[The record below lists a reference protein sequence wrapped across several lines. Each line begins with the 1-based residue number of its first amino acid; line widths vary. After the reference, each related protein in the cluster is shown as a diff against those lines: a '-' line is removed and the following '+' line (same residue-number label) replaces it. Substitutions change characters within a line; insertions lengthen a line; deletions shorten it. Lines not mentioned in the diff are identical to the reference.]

1 MNILFTN
8 AGRRTYLIEYALD
21 LIEVGFDL
29 NIYVS
34 DTSYDTAAMYV
45 DVRIN
50 KLITPRVSG
59 SEERY
64 YEGLLDVCKE
74 NKIEVIIPLMDF
86 ELPVLAAKKKEFEK
100 MGIKVWVSGEETI
113 LNCLNKKENYKFCVE
128 NGIAIPNSSFT
139 LEEGKPPY
147 IKKHIL
153 GSGSVGLEIVK
164 SGKATTFEAGIDMIQ
179 EFVEGKEYGMDI
191 LNDYQGQYV
200 HSCFREKLEMR
211 AGETDKA
218 RSFESAKLEKL
229 AKKISAT
236 FKHVGN
242 MDIDFIE
249 TVNGD
254 IYFIDFNPRFGG
266 GYPFT
271 HISGANYLKFVIESS
286 SGRTVSNPK
295 FLKSITG
302 YKGLTLFY
310 KEN

>member
-8 AGRRTYLIEYALD
+8 AGRRTYLIEYALE
-21 LIEVGFDL
+21 LIEADYDL

-34 DTSYDTAAMYV
+34 DTTFDTAAMHV
-45 DVRIN
+45 DKRIN
-50 KLITPRVSG
+50 KVITPRVSE
-59 SEERY
+59 SKKQY
-64 YEGLLDVCKE
+64 YEALLKVCLE
-74 NKIEVIIPLMDF
+74 NNIQVIIPLMDF
-86 ELPVLAAKKKEFEK
+86 ELPFLAANKNEFEK
-100 MGIKVWVSGEETI
+100 LGIKVWVSSKETI
-113 LNCLNKKENYKFCVE
+113 LNCLNKKENYNFCLE
-128 NGIAIPNSSFT
+128 HGITIPKSYFT
-139 LEEGKPPY
+139 LDDAKPPF

-164 SGKATTFEAGIDMIQ
+164 SGTVKNFEVGIDMIQ
-179 EFVEGKEYGMDI
+179 EYIEGKEFGMDI
-191 LNDYQGQYV
+191 LNDYRGNYI

-218 RSFESAKLEKL
+218 RSFESPVLEEV

-242 MDIDFIE
+242 MDIDFIKTPDGE
-249 TVNGD
+249 

-271 HISGANYLKFVIESS
+271 HLSGANYLKFMVDDTIGKISAKPVFS
-286 SGRTVSNPK
+286 
-295 FLKSITG
+295 KSITA
-302 YKGLTLFY
+302 YKGLKLFY

>member
-8 AGRRTYLIEYALD
+8 AGRRTYLIEYALE
-21 LIEVGFDL
+21 LIEADFAL
-29 NIYVS
+29 NIFVS
-34 DTSYDTAAMYV
+34 DTSLDAAAMHV
-45 DVRIN
+45 DARIT
-50 KLITPRVSG
+50 KVITPRVSG
-59 SEERY
+59 NEERY
-64 YEGLLDVCKE
+64 YETLLAVCIE

-86 ELPVLAAKKKEFEK
+86 ELPILAAKKKEFEK
-100 MGIKVWVSGEETI
+100 RGIKVWVSSEETI
-113 LNCLNKKENYKFCVE
+113 SNCLNKKENYKFCVDQ
-128 NGIAIPNSSFT
+128 GIAIPKSFFT
-139 LEEGKPPY
+139 LDEAKTPY

-153 GSGSVGLEIVK
+153 GSGSIGLEIVK
-164 SGKATTFEAGIDMIQ
+164 SGNAKTFEAGIDMIQ

-191 LNDYQGQYV
+191 LNDYQGNYI

-218 RSFESAKLEKL
+218 RSFESLELEKL

-249 TVNGD
+249 TANGD

-271 HISGANYLKFVIESS
+271 HISGANYLKFMIEAS
-286 SGRTVSNPK
+286 SGKPESNPV
-295 FLKSITG
+295 FSKSITG
-302 YKGLTLFY
+302 YKGLKLFY